1 MLLDTIGLFAVA
13 ALLGS
18 MLFFPAVVAPTV
30 FRSLAPADA
39 GKFLRTLFPAYY
51 AFIIIA
57 SLVGAAALFNQTSL
71 SITLAA
77 ILVSTLAVRQILVPK
92 INAWRDLEL
101 SGDSGA
107 AARFKSGHRV
117 SVLINLVQMAA
128 VFWVLWK
135 LV

>member
-1 MLLDTIGLFAVA
+1 MLLETIGLFAVA
-13 ALLGS
+13 TLLGG
-18 MLFFPAVVAPTV
+18 MLFFPSVVAPTV
-30 FRSLAPADA
+30 FRSLDAEDA

-57 SLVGAAALFNQTSL
+57 SLVGAAALFNQTTL
-71 SITLAA
+71 SVILAT
-77 ILVSTLAVRQILVPK
+77 ILLSTLAVRQILVPK

-101 SGDSGA
+101 SGDRAA
-107 AARFKSGHRV
+107 AARFKSGHKV